1 MYETI
6 SFTYELGDV
15 YKFSNYDEEYLVEV
29 SGANL
34 NKPVIMEE
42 VVKREVETSI
52 NHNIWRYLMEGG
64 RLEFVSSKGRADF
77 LIWENWMV
85 LNICNRKSVC

>member
-15 YKFSNYDEEYLVEV
+15 YKFSNYDEEFLVEV

-34 NKPVIMEE
+34 NKPVITAE
-42 VVKREVETSI
+42 VVKKEK
-52 NHNIWRYLMEGG
+52 WKL
-64 RLEFVSSKGRADF
+64 A
-77 LIWENWMV
+77 
-85 LNICNRKSVC
+85 